1 MNVTIFPLRVVAL
14 TCTSCDTS
22 GSNEFERPE
31 GMVQ

>member
-14 TCTSCDTS
+14 TCTI
-22 GSNEFERPE
+22 SNEFERPE